1 MKQLKNSVKRLEL
14 KVAPLLLIHLITFF
28 SFRISV
34 SLSVKWDN
42 FSVYR
47 VTVTVK

>member
-34 SLSVKWDN
+34 SLSVKWD